1 MPELQDARVAVYLDF
16 DNIVMSWYD
25 RVHGRNSYARDR
37 QKIIADAADP
47 EITDRLTAATIDV
60 GAIIDFAAS
69 FGTLVLTRAY
79 ADWSSPVNAFYRS
92 QLVARAV
99 DLVQLFPAA
108 AYAKNGAD
116 IRLAVD
122 TVEDMFRL
130 PDLTHVV
137 IVAGDSDYVPLAQ
150 RCKRLGRYVVGV
162 GVAGS
167 TAKSLAAACDEFE
180 AYDSLPGVPRVVRA
194 PAKVAAPADTSS
206 ETTTADAASGDV
218 REKTPAK
225 SGSRTRA
232 AKGKETAPGAAVS
245 DSRGATAAPAAEP
258 RSGSRRGAGK
268 TAVTTPEAESQD
280 AADVAASAAAAEPRT
295 RTEAEPP
302 LSEAPA
308 PAKRTNRRASSKSVP
323 ANTEVAPPEPLQ
335 SADEPVE
342 DPQET
347 ATRLLERALRLG
359 HDKDDSEWLHSSAVK
374 THMRRMDPSFSE
386 KALGYRSFNDFV
398 KARESIAELEESGHE
413 RLVRLRE

>member
-1 MPELQDARVAVYLDF
+1 MPDSQNSRVAVYLDF
-16 DNIVMSWYD
+16 DNIVISWYD
-25 RVHGRNSYARDR
+25 RVHGRNSYGRDR
-37 QKIIADAADP
+37 QRIIETPDDP
-47 EITDRLTAATIDV
+47 EIAERLNAATIDV
-60 GAIIDFAAS
+60 GAIIDYAAS

-79 ADWSSPVNAFYRS
+79 ADWSSPVNAVYRT

-122 TVEDMFRL
+122 AVEDMFRL

-150 RCKRLGRYVVGV
+150 RCRRLGRYVVGV

-180 AYDSLPGVPRVVRA
+180 AYDSLPGVPRVARAAAVTKDAGSRAPSRGSRSKASAEPSAAETAADSAPEASATATAKTRGGRGRKA
-194 PAKVAAPADTSS
+194 PAKDAA
-206 ETTTADAASGDV
+206 TTADADA
-218 REKTPAK
+218 E
-225 SGSRTRA
+225 GS
-232 AKGKETAPGAAVS
+232 
-245 DSRGATAAPAAEP
+245 ATAAVENAADSP
-258 RSGSRRGAGK
+258 DA
-268 TAVTTPEAESQD
+268 TAVEASLIEALGPATP
-280 AADVAASAAAAEPRT
+280 P
-295 RTEAEPP
+295 
-302 LSEAPA
+302 
-308 PAKRTNRRASSKSVP
+308 KRTNRRASSATISASPEIAEPTP
-323 ANTEVAPPEPLQ
+323 AAVEEPP
-335 SADEPVE
+335 E
-342 DPQET
+342 DPQEV

-359 HDKDDSEWLHSSAVK
+359 HDKDDDAEWLHSSAVK

-386 KALGYRSFNDFV
+386 KALGYRSFSDFV
-398 KARESIAELEESGHE
+398 KARESIAELEETGHE